1 MDILSVWYRHKV
13 RLSLPPGRKA
23 GWWCTCDG
31 GALTDLD
38 LHLWDEEGAGAAA
51 HPSRAPVPETLSLHS
66 CHLAFQGAWSFLTE
80 SGHIFLPNYMSFQ
93 PASDKTLV
101 HLCVS
106 MVCELTVGRRGYVR
120 QLARRKPGLS
130 SLSAK
135 PWSSDP
141 FVAISVVIFFV
152 FYFRREVLW
161 SLRVRPAQCQVQ
173 PRDAVKLALSWQ
185 RTRLLLTWG
194 HFLASKG
201 KEKTI
206 RSALFGP
213 RISFCFD
220 VGGLQWLSL
229 EFFKLIGGRLSLF
242 HKSCEINVRR
252 LTIPG
257 KCSHWSE

>member
-1 MDILSVWYRHKV
+1 MPYLGCEKKMDILSVWYRHKV

-152 FYFRREVLW
+152 FYFRREERSPNAKSCGVW
-161 SLRVRPAQCQVQ
+161 ESGQ
-173 PRDAVKLALSWQ
+173 PNARCSPEMPWN
-185 RTRLLLTWG
+185 
-194 HFLASKG
+194 
-201 KEKTI
+201 
-206 RSALFGP
+206 
-213 RISFCFD
+213 
-220 VGGLQWLSL
+220 WLSAGRGHACCWPGVIFLPQRVKRKPSDRLCLAQEFLSVSML
-229 EFFKLIGGRLSLF
+229 ED
-242 HKSCEINVRR
+242 
-252 LTIPG
+252 
-257 KCSHWSE
+257 CSGCP